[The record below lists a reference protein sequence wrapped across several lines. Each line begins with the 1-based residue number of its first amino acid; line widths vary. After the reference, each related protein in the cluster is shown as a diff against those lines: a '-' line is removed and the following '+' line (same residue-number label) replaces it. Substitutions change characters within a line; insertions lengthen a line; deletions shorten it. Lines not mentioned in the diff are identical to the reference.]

1 MSTSRHV
8 RQILLSATEDYK
20 AGHVDSAR
28 SKYLSVLELDQ
39 ANVDALTMLGG
50 ISHSRGLN
58 DDALVFFNRATSA
71 MPQHAMALY
80 NKAVILEGMGRTKE
94 AIAAYQDCLRAKP
107 DYAEAAMNLG
117 VLLHEGGDTVAAI
130 SIFRKFVQR
139 LPNDARFHYNLGY
152 CLALIGDAPSAEHSL
167 NAALQREPAYAA
179 AWLALANLYAD
190 TQRLNLAIQAIGHA
204 IKVEPKN
211 AEYYTVLG
219 NLLSQNGQ
227 LHEAIQVHRM
237 AHGLCP
243 SHAKYLNNLGAG
255 LLTAGAFTE
264 AKEILSEAI
273 QRDPLQAEYHFN
285 LAQALD
291 ANGQPYDAINALE
304 SALCLR
310 QEYGDA
316 YQSLSVLFA
325 DIGWQVA
332 SRLCQERA
340 KELDPQN
347 PYICSASGAINLA
360 EGNFKAG
367 WVEFES
373 RFTMWSDLRYRQK
386 GVAPRSTPPQIWGGE
401 TLAGKTILVWTEQGI
416 GDEVLYSGMLP
427 DLVSMSGKVV
437 FQCSRRMVPIFQRSF
452 PTIDVRAS
460 PTPDSNLTELGIT
473 ANYQSSLV
481 SLGRYLRPSFESF
494 PHRQSYLKYD
504 DERVSELR
512 SRYGAGPLVG
522 ISWQS
527 QAPQIGQKKSI
538 NLADLAPVLK
548 VPGVRFVSLQYGDCA
563 QEVQS
568 VSKELGVEII
578 HDPSVNPLKDMD
590 TFFAQVAAMDLI
602 ISTSNTTAHV
612 AGAIGRPTWVMLRP
626 GAASLWY
633 WFKDRTDSP
642 WYKSV
647 RLFRTSN
654 APQLQDPFGVCVEVV
669 GKELRGWNTKVIDK

>member
-1 MSTSRHV
+1 MSALRHV
-8 RQILLSATEDYK
+8 RQILSSAIEDHK
-20 AGHVDSAR
+20 AGRVDDAHK
-28 SKYLSVLELDQ
+28 KYMSVLELDKQ
-39 ANVDALTMLGG
+39 NVDALTMLGG
-50 ISHSRGLN
+50 IAHARGLN
-58 DDALVFFNRATSA
+58 DEALAFFNRATSA
-71 MPQHAMALY
+71 APQHAMALY
-80 NKAVILEGMGRTKE
+80 NKAVITEGMGRKKE
-94 AIAAYQDCLRAKP
+94 AIAAYQECLRAKP
-107 DYAEAAMNLG
+107 DHADAAMNLG
-117 VLLHEGGDTVAAI
+117 VLLHEDGDTAAAI
-130 SIFRKFVQR
+130 SIFRRFTQR
-139 LPNDARFHYNLGY
+139 LPNDARFHYNLGH

-167 NAALQREPAYAA
+167 KAALQRLPTYAV
-179 AWLALANLYAD
+179 AWLTLANLYAE
-190 TQRLNLAIQAIGHA
+190 TQRLDLAIQAIGHA
-204 IKVEPKN
+204 IKAEPEN

-227 LHEAIQVHRM
+227 LHEAISVHRK
-237 AHGLCP
+237 ARALCP
-243 SHAKYLNNLGAG
+243 SHAKYLNNLGAV
-255 LLTAGAFTE
+255 LLMSGAVTE

-273 QRDPLQAEYHFN
+273 QRDPMCAEYHFN

-291 ANGQPYDAINALE
+291 ESGQPYDAIDALE
-304 SALCLR
+304 SALCVR
-310 QEYGDA
+310 QEYGEA
-316 YQSLSVLFA
+316 YQSLSVIFA

-347 PYICSASGAINLA
+347 PYICFISGAINLA
-360 EGNFKAG
+360 EGNFKVG
-367 WVEFES
+367 WAEFES
-373 RFTMWSDLRYRQK
+373 RFAMWSDLRYRQK

-401 TLAGKTILVWTEQGI
+401 NLTGKTILVWTEQGI

-473 ANYQSSLV
+473 ADYQSSLV

-538 NLADLAPVLK
+538 NLADLAPALK

-626 GAASLWY
+626 GATSLWY
-633 WFKDRTDSP
+633 WFKDRNDSP
-642 WYKSV
+642 WYPSV
-647 RLFRTSN
+647 RLFRTSG
-654 APQLQDPFGVCVEVV
+654 APQPQDPFGVCVEEV
-669 GKELRGWNTKVIDK
+669 GEELRGWVRKANR